1 MVKVCASSCDNP
13 KRGGTM
19 NQAQVYAVDKQVYG
33 IEYFAIV
40 DLLKRYYDALY
51 RCDTALLASV
61 FHASAQYFS
70 ASSGELLHLDMHS
83 YFPIVEQRISPESSG
98 EPYTFSLESLESIEL
113 AGAVTAIARMHSS
126 MLGKDFIDLLTLV
139 KLEGEWKIIAKV
151 FHYTIHTD
159 TSILPTSQN

>member
-1 MVKVCASSCDNP
+1 
-13 KRGGTM
+13 M

-51 RCDTALLASV
+51 RCDTALLATV
-61 FHASAQYFS
+61 FHASAQYFT
-70 ASSGELLHLDMHS
+70 ASSGELLHLDMNS

-98 EPYTFSLESLESIEL
+98 EPYIFSIDSIEF
-113 AGAVTAIARMHSS
+113 AGAVTAIARMRCS
-126 MLGKDFIDLLTLV
+126 MLAKDFIDLLTLI

-151 FHYTIHTD
+151 FHYTIHAD
-159 TSILPTSQN
+159 TAILPTSQN

>member
-1 MVKVCASSCDNP
+1 
-13 KRGGTM
+13 M

-51 RCDTALLASV
+51 RCDIALLATV
-61 FHASAQYFS
+61 FHASAQYFT

-83 YFPIVEQRISPESSG
+83 YFPIVEQRIPPESSG
-98 EPYTFSLESLESIEL
+98 EPYTFSIDSIEF
-113 AGAVTAIARMHSS
+113 AGAVTAIARMRCS
-126 MLGKDFIDLLTLV
+126 MLAKDFIDLLTLI

-151 FHYTIHTD
+151 FHYTIHAD
-159 TSILPTSQN
+159 TAILPTSRN

>member
-1 MVKVCASSCDNP
+1 
-13 KRGGTM
+13 M

-51 RCDTALLASV
+51 RCDAALLATV
-61 FHASAQYFS
+61 FHASAQYFT

-83 YFPIVEQRISPESSG
+83 YFPIVEQRIPPESSG
-98 EPYTFSLESLESIEL
+98 EPYTFSIDSIEF
-113 AGAVTAIARMHSS
+113 AGAVTAIARMRCS
-126 MLGKDFIDLLTLV
+126 MLAKDFIDLLTLI

-151 FHYTIHTD
+151 FHYTIHAD
-159 TSILPTSQN
+159 TAILPTSRN